1 MCDLPRSYGP
11 DCSKYL
17 LSWPLQRVFAEPDTE
32 EQWDLK
38 VKFSAI
44 YVETDFGK

>member
-1 MCDLPRSYGP
+1 MALIAQNIYCLDLYRE
-11 DCSKYL
+11 YL
-17 LSWPLQRVFAEPDTE
+17 WEPDTE

-44 YVETDFGK
+44 YVETDLGK